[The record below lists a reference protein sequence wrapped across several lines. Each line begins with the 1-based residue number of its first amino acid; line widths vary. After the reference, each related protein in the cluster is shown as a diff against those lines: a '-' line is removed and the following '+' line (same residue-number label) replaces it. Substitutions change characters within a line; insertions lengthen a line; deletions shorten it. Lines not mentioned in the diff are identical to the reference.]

1 MPEIKNVFRSGIMN
15 KDDDERIIPN
25 GQYRDAMN
33 VEVATSEGSDVGTV
47 QNILGNVRVEDVI
60 GNEFKCV
67 GAIADEKNNV
77 LYWFVTS
84 KNLDAIIEYH
94 DDGTVT
100 YILIDLK
107 GDVLKFDKSNIITG
121 INIIDNL
128 LFWTDNIN
136 EPKKINIDTFKLNP
150 IVDLTIFGNVLTH
163 SNMYV
168 NGGSVGPVTEDHITV
183 IRKRPNKAPKIKFED
198 TVVQRQYD
206 FGNALTPF
214 GGPIDISNGTG
225 LLPLVGD
232 PLVLG
237 HTSNINYFHPFE
249 YGVDDIILLSRD
261 TAIGNLPQNYELK
274 LRVVSPNSFYNSG
287 INEGRFISGFEI
299 LEINSAIPV
308 NQSFVYNA
316 QKLTEDKPLFETEFV
331 RFATRYKYAD
341 GEYSAFSPFTQPV
354 FLTGSY
360 GFHPTKHPHN
370 LGMENKIVNLKL
382 QDLIPLD
389 TPTDVVQLD
398 ILFKKESSTTVYSI
412 DSIKPTDPGSPN
424 NWNTSMDTTILSTSW
439 TNYNDDNNT
448 FHTTSNGGYTGEYF
462 ITTENIYA
470 ALPANQ
476 TLRPWDNVPRK
487 ALAQEI
493 TANRLIYGNYIQNY
507 DLIDYL
513 GDSCYVDTT
522 LDYEV
527 RGFQENNVVDFL
539 TGKKSIKSDRT
550 YYLGVVYGDEYG
562 RETPVFTGKDS
573 SINIPFDLDSGPGFD
588 GAGSNSLRLKV
599 RLKGPQPEWAHY
611 YKYFIK
617 QTTGEY
623 YNLVV
628 DRVYK
633 SVQDQSLW
641 LSLPSSDVNKLK
653 EEDYFT
659 IKKQV
664 NVETQVP
671 VENKIKVIDI
681 KNEAPDSI
689 KFDYT
694 TLGTGGGGEDDL
706 AALFPDSN
714 GRPAE
719 DVARI
724 AIDKETWI
732 ETEFGANLDDYT
744 RSDKFA
750 MQFSIKQNGN
760 NTFSEMYFV
769 STAYE
774 EDAGVSGR
782 YIFIL
787 SKKITAA
794 DSWVESSPGILNA
807 TDRLTVE
814 LFVLEE
820 KNAIEFEGRFFVKI
834 ASNPIT
840 QTYLIPSANNI
851 ADNILTARVYPYWLA
866 DKNTMGNV
874 TGSVSGVF
882 NATSTWVN
890 NTFALHS
897 SPTTNEE
904 IEWAKVL
911 KFDTEAESSSGWFI
925 DNLAFISA
933 QGPFEVNNVWD
944 ASFSGRMTK
953 GDPLIPAQQVNG
965 LEGIVEANY
974 DPNTLGPYRLA
985 GSKTWRK
992 RPSILNGA
1000 KNVYLAHPD
1009 DTGSALDYTNTYEP
1023 TNDYNG
1029 GTKGIFMHFS
1039 FSSCGVDLHDGDFG
1053 DDDSLLNDGSNGN
1066 GSGFKKSLQW
1076 IASSSIHHN
1085 GDPLNAIGSSFSSF
1099 NANVTAV
1106 GLEAHDAQFDPVYTG
1121 GPSASSIINSLTTGS
1136 QFKIEGD
1143 DTEVYTIQGVD
1154 IKYLYNHT
1162 PWNPMPV
1169 SGSSGSIFDP
1179 RTSVSQA
1186 FDDWR
1191 GSGYED
1197 QLSSTRE
1204 VLKQK
1209 IVDFGKANNR
1219 RVVYIVQLDKDP
1231 REGNYNI
1238 LDTADVDTFN
1248 AINFIDT
1255 YIQPGSNTLPTSP
1268 AILETEAKEDQD
1280 LNIYFEV
1287 TDALPRILDLTDG
1300 TGATG
1305 LTSDYPIGA
1314 FGSKVDAESVKG
1326 HLLAPVGSRV
1336 TVNNASGD
1344 PGEADYSLQNAAFP
1358 DQDFYLRV
1366 AAWDGNILT
1375 LESPGL
1381 EAFAAGTP
1389 YALPQSNV
1397 YYGESTSSPVNPH
1410 KTLTFWRED
1419 GSYTKGAIFS
1429 VREVDASN
1437 NYVTKVE
1444 LFPLCHNR
1452 DTGLGY
1458 YNCFSF
1464 GNGVE
1469 SNRIRDDFNASTIRN
1484 GVKASTTLEE
1494 PYAEERRKY
1503 GLIYSGLYNSTSG
1516 VNNLNQF
1523 IQAEKITKD
1532 VNPIYGSIQKL
1543 YARDKDLVTLCED
1556 KILKIFVDRDVLYN
1570 ADGKQQLLAT
1580 NNVLGSIQPFSGNYG
1595 ISKNPESFA
1604 AESFRSY
1611 FTDKQRGAVLRLSMD
1626 GLTAISDA
1634 GMHDFFRDNL
1644 KDGELLYGSYDAYKK
1659 NYNLTIN
1666 YGDNTG
1672 KTISFSE
1679 KSKGWTSLKSFIPE
1693 VAISSVNQYYTM
1705 NFGQLW
1711 KHHQEF
1717 ELDGTTVVDRNT
1729 FYGVFED
1736 SSITPVL
1743 NTQPEVVKNF
1753 NTLNYE
1759 GSQSKVDMFTID
1771 PVTGLTDGQYYNLEL
1786 KKGWYVEDI
1795 RTDKQEGVLNEFIEK
1810 EGKWFNYI
1818 KGKTGEIDTAAF
1830 NFQGLGIVA
1839 NDLPFEIQLRQTDT
1853 PSATNG
1859 AARVVYAGTNTEATG
1874 LTYIWS
1880 NGGTSSEV
1888 TGLSTGAI
1896 SLILTDNA
1904 GIVYNFTVYITISIV
1919 NGCTDPTATNYNYS
1933 ANLDDGTCTI

>member
-1 MPEIKNVFRSGIMN
+1 MPEIKNVFRSGVMN

-33 VEVATSEGSDVGTV
+33 IEVATSEGSDVGTV
-47 QNILGNVRVEDVI
+47 QNILGNVRVETVI
-60 GNEFKCV
+60 GNDFKCI

-84 KNLDAIIEYH
+84 LSADAIIEYH

-100 YILIDLK
+100 PILIDVNK
-107 GDVLKFDKSNIITG
+107 DVLNFDPSNIITG

-128 LFWTDNIN
+128 LFWTDNVN
-136 EPKKINIDTFKLNP
+136 EPKKINIDTFKLNSHQN
-150 IVDLTIFGNVLTH
+150 LSGH
-163 SNMYV
+163 SDMYV
-168 NGGSVGPVTEDHITV
+168 SGVSVGPVTEDHITV
-183 IRKRPNKAPKIKFED
+183 VRKKPSKAPKIKFGE
-198 TVVQRQYD
+198 TVTQREYL
-206 FGNALTPF
+206 FYELVNGGPF
-214 GGPIDISNGTG
+214 GQPIDISDGTG
-225 LLPLVGD
+225 LLPLVD
-232 PLVLG
+232 DTLTLG
-237 HTSNINYFHPFE
+237 HQSQTNYFPFE
-249 YGVDDIILLSRD
+249 YVVDDIILLSRD
-261 TAIGNLPQNYELK
+261 VAIGNLPQNYELK
-274 LRVVSPNSFYNSG
+274 LQVVSIIQNVYDVSSNLG
-287 INEGRFISGFEI
+287 QFEANFKI

-308 NQSFVYNA
+308 NQSFVYNV

-370 LGMENKIVNLKL
+370 LGMENKIINLKL

-424 NWNTSMDTTILSTSW
+424 NWNKSMDATILSTSW
-439 TNYNDDNNT
+439 IDYNDDSDT
-448 FHTTSNGGYTGEYF
+448 YHATSNSGYTGEYS

-476 TLRPWDNVPRK
+476 MLRPWDNVPRQ

-493 TANRLIYGNYIQNY
+493 TANRLMYGNYIQNY
-507 DLIDYL
+507 NLVDYL
-513 GDSCYVDTT
+513 GNQCYVDTT
-522 LDYEV
+522 LSYEV
-527 RGFQENNVVDFL
+527 RGFQENNTIDFS
-539 TGKKSIKSDRT
+539 TGQKSIKSDRT
-550 YYLGVVYGDEYG
+550 YYLGIVYGDEYG

-599 RLKGPQPEWAHY
+599 KLKGPQPEWAYY

-641 LSLPSSDVNKLK
+641 LSLPSSDRNKLK

-714 GRPAE
+714 GKPAE
-719 DVARI
+719 DVVRV

-732 ETEFGANLDDYT
+732 ETEFGANLDNYT
-744 RSDKFA
+744 RSDRFA
-750 MQFSIKQNGN
+750 MQFFITRNGN
-760 NTFSEMYFV
+760 KTFSEMYFV

-782 YIFIL
+782 YVFIL

-807 TDRLTVE
+807 TDRLSVE

-840 QTYLIPSANNI
+840 QTYLIPSANNVT
-851 ADNILTARVYPYWLA
+851 DNVLTARAYSYWLA
-866 DKNTMGNV
+866 DTPQTHDV
-874 TGSVSGVF
+874 TGGASGVF
-882 NATSTWVN
+882 NSTNIWAN
-890 NTFALHS
+890 NTNALHG

-904 IEWAKVL
+904 SEWAKVL
-911 KFDTEAESSSGWFI
+911 KFDTDAESSSGWFI
-925 DNLAFISA
+925 DNLAFVSA
-933 QGPFEVNNVWD
+933 QLPFEVKNMWD
-944 ASFSGRMTK
+944 VAFSGNMTK
-953 GDPLIPAQQVNG
+953 GNPLTASEHVYG

-974 DPNTLGPYRLA
+974 DPNSLSPYRQN

-992 RPSILNGA
+992 KPKILNSTKTA
-1000 KNVYLAHPD
+1000 YILHPD
-1009 DTGSALDYTNTYEP
+1009 DQAASTTGFTNTYESTSP
-1023 TNDYNG
+1023 PIG
-1029 GTKGIFMHFS
+1029 FFMHFS

-1053 DDDSLLNDGSNGN
+1053 ADDSLLVDGNNGD

-1085 GDPLNAIGSSFSSF
+1085 GDSLNSIGHNFSNF

-1121 GPSASSIINSLTTGS
+1121 GPSASSIINSLTTGN

-1154 IKYLYNHT
+1154 VKYLYNHT

-1169 SGSSGSIFDP
+1169 SNAQGSLFEP
-1179 RTSVSQA
+1179 NNSVSKF
-1186 FDDWR
+1186 FDAWR
-1191 GSGYED
+1191 DATYPDSGTELD
-1197 QLSSTRE
+1197 N
-1204 VLKQK
+1204 LKQK

-1231 REGNYNI
+1231 KNAASGYNI

-1255 YIQPGSNTLPTSP
+1255 YIQPGLNTLPTSP

-1300 TGATG
+1300 TGESG
-1305 LTSDYPIGA
+1305 LISDYPIGA
-1314 FGSKVDAESVKG
+1314 AGSKVDANSVKG

-1336 TVNNASGD
+1336 NVNGGS

-1358 DQDFYLRV
+1358 DEEFYLRV

-1381 EAFAAGTP
+1381 EAESAGTAN
-1389 YALPQSNV
+1389 ALLNSNIHYGQSDGTN
-1397 YYGESTSSPVNPH
+1397 GT
-1410 KTLTFWRED
+1410 TLTFWRQD
-1419 GSYTKGAIFS
+1419 GSYTKAAIWS
-1429 VREVDASN
+1429 VREVDSDN

-1444 LFPLCHNR
+1444 LIPEVHDR
-1452 DTGLGY
+1452 ETGLGY

-1469 SNRIRDDFNASTIRN
+1469 SNRIRDDFNASIIRN

-1494 PYAEERRKY
+1494 PYTEERRKY

-1532 VNPIYGSIQKL
+1532 VNPIHGSIQKL
-1543 YARDKDLVTLCED
+1543 YARDRDLVTLCED

-1570 ADGKQQLLAT
+1570 ADGNQQLLAT
-1580 NNVLGSIQPFSGNYG
+1580 NNVLGSVQPFSGNYG

-1604 AESFRSY
+1604 AESFRAY

-1634 GMHDFFRDNL
+1634 GMSDFFRDNL
-1644 KDGELLYGSYDAYKK
+1644 RDGQLLYGSYDAYKK
-1659 NYNLTIN
+1659 DYNLTIN
-1666 YGDNTG
+1666 YGIIGDIVLNPGFGQGIT
-1672 KTISFSE
+1672 TQVQTLPNFVQNNSF
-1679 KSKGWTSLKSFIPE
+1679 TN
-1693 VAISSVNQYYTM
+1693 ISSFPTSNQVVNG
-1705 NFGQLW
+1705 NF
-1711 KHHQEF
+1711 
-1717 ELDGTTVVDRNT
+1717 DT
-1729 FYGVFED
+1729 D
-1736 SSITPVL
+1736 SDWSI
-1743 NTQPEVVKNF
+1743 
-1753 NTLNYE
+1753 
-1759 GSQSKVDMFTID
+1759 
-1771 PVTGLTDGQYYNLEL
+1771 
-1786 KKGWYVEDI
+1786 
-1795 RTDKQEGVLNEFIEK
+1795 
-1810 EGKWFNYI
+1810 
-1818 KGKTGEIDTAAF
+1818 IDTSGSGGF
-1830 NFQGLGIVA
+1830 GWSDG
-1839 NDLPFEIQLRQTDT
+1839 
-1853 PSATNG
+1853 SAD
-1859 AARVVYAGTNTEATG
+1859 
-1874 LTYIWS
+1874 
-1880 NGGTSSEV
+1880 GG
-1888 TGLSTGAI
+1888 
-1896 SLILTDNA
+1896 N
-1904 GIVYNFTVYITISIV
+1904 
-1919 NGCTDPTATNYNYS
+1919 
-1933 ANLDDGTCTI
+1933 

>member
-33 VEVATSEGSDVGTV
+33 IEVATSEGSDVGTV
-47 QNILGNVRVEDVI
+47 QNILGNVRVEDVVSSD
-60 GNEFKCV
+60 FKCT
-67 GAIADEKNNV
+67 GAVADEKNNV

-84 KNLDAIIEYH
+84 PTVDAIIEYH
-94 DDGTVT
+94 DNGTVT
-100 YILIDLK
+100 PILVDTNK
-107 GDVLKFDKSNIITG
+107 DVLKFDISNVITG
-121 INIIDNL
+121 INVIDNL
-128 LFWTDNIN
+128 LFWTDNVT
-136 EPKKINIDTFKLNP
+136 EPKKINIDTFKLNSHQ
-150 IVDLTIFGNVLTH
+150 DLSSH
-163 SNMYV
+163 SDMHV
-168 NGGSVGPVTEDHITV
+168 GGVSIGPVTENHLTV
-183 IRKRPNKAPKIKFED
+183 IRKKPNKAPKIKFGE
-198 TVVQRQYD
+198 TVVQREYL
-206 FGNALTPF
+206 FYELISGGPF
-214 GGPIDISNGTG
+214 SQPIDISNGTG
-225 LLPLVGD
+225 LLPLVD
-232 PLVLG
+232 DTLTLG
-237 HTSNINYFHPFE
+237 HQSQTNYFPLE
-249 YGVDDIILLSRD
+249 YVVDDIILLSRD
-261 TAIGNLPQNYELK
+261 VAIGNLPQNYELK
-274 LRVVSPNSFYNSG
+274 LQVVSIIQNSYDTSSNLG
-287 INEGRFISGFEI
+287 QFEASFKI

-308 NQSFVYNA
+308 NQSFTYSA

-370 LGMENKIVNLKL
+370 LGMENKIINLKL

-424 NWNTSMDTTILSTSW
+424 NWNKSMDTTILSTSW
-439 TNYNDDNNT
+439 TDYTDDT
-448 FHTTSNGGYTGEYF
+448 GQYHTTSNGGYTGEYS

-476 TLRPWDNVPRK
+476 MLRPWDNVPRQ

-493 TANRLIYGNYIQNY
+493 TANRLMYGNYIQNY
-507 DLIDYL
+507 NLVDYL
-513 GDSCYVDTT
+513 GDQCYVDTT
-522 LDYEV
+522 LSYEV
-527 RGFQENNVVDFL
+527 RGFQENNTIDFS
-539 TGKKSIKSDRT
+539 TGQKSIKSDRT
-550 YYLGVVYGDEYG
+550 YYLGIVYGDEYG

-599 RLKGPQPEWAHY
+599 KLKGPQPEWAYY

-714 GRPAE
+714 GKPAE
-719 DVARI
+719 DVVRI

-732 ETEFGANLDDYT
+732 ETEFGANLDNYT
-744 RSDKFA
+744 RSDRFA
-750 MQFSIKQNGN
+750 MQFFITKNGN
-760 NTFSEMYFV
+760 KTFSEMYFV

-782 YIFIL
+782 YVFIL

-807 TDRLTVE
+807 TDRLSVE

-851 ADNILTARVYPYWLA
+851 ADNVLTARAYPYWLA
-866 DKNTMGNV
+866 DTPQTHDVTSGGLSGMFNTI
-874 TGSVSGVF
+874 
-882 NATSTWVN
+882 STWAN
-890 NTFALHS
+890 NTNALHG

-904 IEWAKVL
+904 SEWAKVL
-911 KFDTEAESSSGWFI
+911 KFDTDAESSSGWFI
-925 DNLAFISA
+925 DNLAFVSA
-933 QGPFEVNNVWD
+933 QLPFEAKNMWD
-944 ASFSGRMTK
+944 VAFSGNMTK
-953 GDPLIPAQQVNG
+953 GDPLTAGEHVYG
-965 LEGIVEANY
+965 LEGIVEVNSATGAY
-974 DPNTLGPYRLA
+974 SPT

-992 RPSILNGA
+992 KPKILNSTKTA
-1000 KNVYLAHPD
+1000 YMLHPD
-1009 DTGSALDYTNTYEP
+1009 DQAASTTGFTNTYESTSP
-1023 TNDYNG
+1023 PMG
-1029 GTKGIFMHFS
+1029 FFMHFS

-1053 DDDSLLNDGSNGN
+1053 SDDSLLTDGNNSD

-1076 IASSSIHHN
+1076 IASSSIHHD
-1085 GDPLNAIGSSFSSF
+1085 GDSLNSIGHNFANF

-1106 GLEAHDAQFDPVYTG
+1106 GLEAHDAQFDPAYTG
-1121 GPSASSIINSLTTGS
+1121 GPSASSIVNSLTTGN

-1154 IKYLYNHT
+1154 VKYLYNHT

-1169 SGSSGSIFDP
+1169 SNAQGNLFEP
-1179 RTSVSQA
+1179 NNSVSKF
-1186 FDDWR
+1186 FDAWR
-1191 GSGYED
+1191 DATYPDSGTE
-1197 QLSSTRE
+1197 LE
-1204 VLKQK
+1204 NLKQK

-1219 RVVYIVQLDKDP
+1219 RVVYVVQLDKDP
-1231 REGNYNI
+1231 RVGNYNI
-1238 LDTADVDTFN
+1238 LDTADVDSFN

-1255 YIQPGSNTLPTSP
+1255 YIQPGLNTLPTSP

-1300 TGATG
+1300 TGTTG
-1305 LTSDYPIGA
+1305 LTSDWAVGNSGA
-1314 FGSKVDAESVKG
+1314 KVDAKSVKG

-1336 TVNNASGD
+1336 NVNGGS

-1381 EAFAAGTP
+1381 EAESAGNGD
-1389 YALPQSNV
+1389 ALLKSNIHYGQSD
-1397 YYGESTSSPVNPH
+1397 GTSGT
-1410 KTLTFWRED
+1410 TLTFWRED
-1419 GSYTKGAIFS
+1419 GSYTKAAIWS
-1429 VREVDASN
+1429 VREVSSN
-1437 NYVTKVE
+1437 NEYVIKVE
-1444 LFPLCHNR
+1444 LRPEIHNR
-1452 DTGLGY
+1452 ETGLGY

-1494 PYAEERRKY
+1494 PYTEERRKY

-1532 VNPIYGSIQKL
+1532 VNPIHGSIQKL
-1543 YARDKDLVTLCED
+1543 YARDRDLITLCED

-1580 NNVLGSIQPFSGNYG
+1580 NNVLGSVQPFSGNYG

-1611 FTDKQRGAVLRLSMD
+1611 FTDKQRGAVIRLSMD

-1634 GMHDFFRDNL
+1634 GMHDYFRDNL
-1644 KDGELLYGSYDAYKK
+1644 RDGQLLYGSYDAYKK
-1659 NYNLTIN
+1659 DYNLTIN
-1666 YGDNTG
+1666 YGIINEIVCNPGFEQGITTQFQTLSNFVQNTSFTNITSQ
-1672 KTISFSE
+1672 TIYNQVVNGNFDTDSD
-1679 KSKGWTSLKSFIPE
+1679 W
-1693 VAISSVNQYYTM
+1693 SVINAPT
-1705 NFGQLW
+1705 GGASW
-1711 KHHQEF
+1711 S
-1717 ELDGTTVVDRNT
+1717 DGTTI
-1729 FYGVFED
+1729 Y
-1736 SSITPVL
+1736 
-1743 NTQPEVVKNF
+1743 
-1753 NTLNYE
+1753 
-1759 GSQSKVDMFTID
+1759 
-1771 PVTGLTDGQYYNLEL
+1771 
-1786 KKGWYVEDI
+1786 
-1795 RTDKQEGVLNEFIEK
+1795 
-1810 EGKWFNYI
+1810 
-1818 KGKTGEIDTAAF
+1818 
-1830 NFQGLGIVA
+1830 
-1839 NDLPFEIQLRQTDT
+1839 
-1853 PSATNG
+1853 
-1859 AARVVYAGTNTEATG
+1859 
-1874 LTYIWS
+1874 
-1880 NGGTSSEV
+1880 
-1888 TGLSTGAI
+1888 
-1896 SLILTDNA
+1896 
-1904 GIVYNFTVYITISIV
+1904 
-1919 NGCTDPTATNYNYS
+1919 
-1933 ANLDDGTCTI
+1933 